1 MLFGKYKREKDPVK
15 RKQVKRKIL
24 LCINLSIGI
33 QMDPYAP
40 IDRPVRTNIS
50 LQNMTYM
57 FSKEFL
63 RFRKEDISDL
73 YLLLQ
78 FPDKVRLE
86 NRSTMSGEEVFM
98 RGLYELCTGAKKT
111 LVSEVF
117 GRHPSDQCRAF
128 NYFISHI
135 YNNFHHLVTDNLQWW
150 FDNGLMERSAAAIE
164 EKLGARYADRFA
176 AFIDCNCLRT
186 DRPGGGPQED
196 GPGAQRWNN
205 DIQRAFY
212 NGWKSIHG
220 LKHQT
225 VDNALGFTI
234 DVFGPVPLR
243 GNDMSLF
250 RESNINQRMAEFG
263 EYKIFGDSAYRGGN
277 HSHCSSYGQDAGF
290 NSQMKSVRISIEWNY
305 MITVSLFPYISM
317 EHKFKVYESAGVAR
331 IYIVAILLKNF
342 HACLYGNQTMNYFNI
357 ILPDNFLQAY
367 IGRRRIGEV

>member
-15 RKQVKRKIL
+15 RKQVKRKFL

-33 QMDPYAP
+33 QIDPYAP

-135 YNNFHHLVTDNLQWW
+135 YNIFHHLVTDNL
-150 FDNGLMERSAAAIE
+150 
-164 EKLGARYADRFA
+164 
-176 AFIDCNCLRT
+176 
-186 DRPGGGPQED
+186 
-196 GPGAQRWNN
+196 
-205 DIQRAFY
+205 
-212 NGWKSIHG
+212 
-220 LKHQT
+220 
-225 VDNALGFTI
+225 
-234 DVFGPVPLR
+234 
-243 GNDMSLF
+243 
-250 RESNINQRMAEFG
+250 
-263 EYKIFGDSAYRGGN
+263 
-277 HSHCSSYGQDAGF
+277 
-290 NSQMKSVRISIEWNY
+290 
-305 MITVSLFPYISM
+305 
-317 EHKFKVYESAGVAR
+317 
-331 IYIVAILLKNF
+331 
-342 HACLYGNQTMNYFNI
+342 
-357 ILPDNFLQAY
+357 
-367 IGRRRIGEV
+367 